1 MNQYQKLYTP
11 ADSAIVFIDHQPQM
25 LFGVANA
32 DRATLI
38 NNVTLLAKVA
48 KEYKVPTVLTAV
60 ETESFSGYVWP
71 QLLDVFPG
79 QPVIERTSMNSW
91 DSMEF
96 RKAIEATGRKNIIM
110 TGLWTEV
117 CVTWPTLEMLATGYN
132 IYVVEDCCGATS
144 PAAQEAALSRMVQA
158 GAVRLT
164 TIGALLEWQRDWKNT
179 EHYNAL
185 MDLLRRQAGAYGIG
199 VEYAYTMVHH
209 APQTAQKPQIV
220 PKHAHRAAQGSL
232 TSHESQ
238 TFCTRPGSGRVGCQ
252 HGRRPNGWRS
262 QGACV

>member
-1 MNQYQKLYTP
+1 MPNYHKVYTP
-11 ADSAIVFIDHQPQM
+11 QDSAVVFCDYQPQM
-25 LFGVANA
+25 LFGVASI

-48 KEYKVPTVLTAV
+48 KEYKVPAVLTAV
-60 ETESFSGYVWP
+60 ETEGFSGYVLP

-79 QPVIERTSMNSW
+79 QAVVERSSMNSW
-91 DSMEF
+91 DDAGF
-96 RKAIEATGRKNIIM
+96 RKAIEATGRKNILM

-117 CVTWPTLEMLATGYN
+117 CITWPTLSMLEAGYN

-164 TIGALLEWQRDWKNT
+164 TIAALLEWQRDWKNK

-220 PKHAHRAAQGSL
+220 PRHPTELREAA
-232 TSHESQ
+232 
-238 TFCTRPGSGRVGCQ
+238 
-252 HGRRPNGWRS
+252 
-262 QGACV
+262 